1 MAAGVAEQVD
11 GQFKDNT
18 TALCSLHC
26 TQRAEA
32 ARLRQLMLR
41 IDECFIFLFFLCLRQ
56 TRLAGGCIMF
66 SSCPSVRPFVRS
78 LLYFWTRYFES
89 EWTSFDSTWHT
100 RPKI

>member
-41 IDECFIFLFFLCLRQ
+41 IDECFIFLFFYVSARPDWQADALCSRAV
-56 TRLAGGCIMF
+56 R
-66 SSCPSVRPFVRS
+66 PSVRSYVRYCTFEHDI
-78 LLYFWTRYFES
+78 LKANEPVLIQLGTRGL
-89 EWTSFDSTWHT
+89 
-100 RPKI
+100 R